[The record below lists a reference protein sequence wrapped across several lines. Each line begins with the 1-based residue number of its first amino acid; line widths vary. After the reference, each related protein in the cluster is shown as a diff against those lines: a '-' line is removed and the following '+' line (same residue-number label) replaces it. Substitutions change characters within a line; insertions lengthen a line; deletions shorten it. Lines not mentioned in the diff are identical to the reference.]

1 MSRGFTNGEKK
12 EIREKL
18 IEALESELK
27 YQKINKISI
36 DELVSKVGI
45 AKGSFYLF
53 FKSKEF
59 LFMELINKIQGDIVD
74 SFKHIAKEENIS
86 EKEKLK
92 KFFFL
97 LIQELQQNPWL
108 YQLSTVDFD
117 KTIRR
122 LPEDM
127 KETLRKNDIADIQ
140 KILGDLD
147 LAPTASLE
155 EITVILQIIL
165 ASIVRKEEFGNN
177 YNTSVN
183 LMVNILVDN
192 LFENEGGDN

>member
-92 KFFFL
+92 KFFFI
-97 LIQELQQNPWL
+97 LIQELQHNPWL
-108 YQLSTVDFD
+108 YQLSTVGFD

-140 KILGDLD
+140 KILENLD